1 MSQEFS
7 VVSDQSTNYVYTDDD
22 ETNLTTILTADSPR
36 ISQPDNIGLELKQ
49 HQLAMIYKCDMVER
63 TCQTPFKVTS
73 KKDPRFKYDVKT
85 KIGIIGDVVGSGK
98 TFTVLGLIDKFRDSV
113 PKYNSIDFFEH
124 HNEMRSHNS
133 LVNIKTVA
141 SPAIDVVNTT
151 VIIVPHT
158 ILTQW
163 KEAILKNVKNL
174 KYAIVNNKKTL
185 TQFEK
190 DIRNGVDDSEE
201 NFRAMCVESL
211 KSYDFILMSSTFTPK
226 VSDMI
231 YHIFGN
237 YDIYIRRLVIDEGDS
252 IKLPRHVIGN
262 IHPMFTWIVTST
274 YQSLLNP
281 DGLVKWLNPSTGQ
294 ISDYYSYENG
304 FTLRKRLAGILHK
317 GYVYNMMLH
326 FSNISQMELNDFR
339 KLFVLKNDNSFV
351 NMAFQLKPPI
361 QHVIECDMPLSLRV
375 LSNVVSNS
383 ILNKINAG
391 DLRGALD
398 ELECDKVSEKDLI
411 DAVTKDLKAR
421 LENKVIEYEMNS
433 KMNWANDTAKQEA
446 LAKIKTKITEL
457 ESKIENI
464 KSKLND
470 NTACNICFDDITT
483 TALAPCCNTKFCF
496 ECITKWLTQNGNTSS
511 CPFCRGKLDLNSL
524 ILVDE
529 HAHKNNITKKQL
541 RSKLDMFKSII
552 KQRIKEEPNIKILV
566 FSDYVNTLNNYIPA
580 LIDLGISYTQI
591 SGTTATISKK
601 VREFKENTGPKID
614 CLLLNAEYCAS
625 GLNLE
630 NTTDIFIT
638 HKMSGSKTHQIIGR
652 GQRPGR
658 VGRLNVWK
666 MYYKT
671 EM

>member
-1 MSQEFS
+1 MSQGS
-7 VVSDQSTNYVYTDDD
+7 SGVSEPSTDYVYTDAD
-22 ETNLTTILTADSPR
+22 ESNLTTILTADSPR
-36 ISQPDNIGLELKQ
+36 VSQPDNINLELKQ

-63 TCQTPFKVTS
+63 TCQIPFKVTS

-85 KIGIIGDVVGSGK
+85 KVGIIGDVVGSGK
-98 TFTVLGLIDKFRDSV
+98 TFTVLGLIDKFRNSI

-124 HNEMRSHNS
+124 HNETKSNNC
-133 LVNIKTVA
+133 LVKIKTVA
-141 SPAIDVVNTT
+141 SPVIEVVNTT

-174 KYAIVNNKKTL
+174 KYAIVNNTKTL
-185 TQFEK
+185 TQFK
-190 DIRNGVDDSEE
+190 TDLRQGAD
-201 NFRAMCVESL
+201 ESDEHL
-211 KSYDFILMSSTFTPK
+211 LMSSTFTPR

-231 YHIFGN
+231 YHMFGT

-252 IKLPRHVIGN
+252 IKLPKHGIVN

-274 YQSLLNP
+274 YQSVLNP
-281 DGLVKWLNPSTGQ
+281 NGIIKWFNPSNGQ
-294 ISDYYSYENG
+294 LSDYYSYQTG
-304 FTLRKRLAGILHK
+304 FTFKKRLAGIHYK
-317 GYVYNMMLH
+317 GFVYNMMSH
-326 FSNISQMELNDFR
+326 FSNISQIELNDFR
-339 KLFVLKNDNSFV
+339 RLFVLKNDNSFV
-351 NMAFQLKPPI
+351 NMAFQLQPPI
-361 QHVIECDMPLSLRV
+361 QHIIECDMPLSLRV

-411 DAVTKDLKAR
+411 NAVTKDLKAR
-421 LENKVIEYEMNS
+421 LENRMIEYEMNC
-433 KMNWANDTAKQEA
+433 KMNWTNETTKQQT

-470 NTACNICFDDITT
+470 NTACNICFDDITS

-496 ECITKWLTQNGNTSS
+496 ECITKWLTIQSGQSS
-511 CPFCRGKLDLNSL
+511 CPFCRAKLDLNSL

-529 HAHKNNITKKQL
+529 NAHKKNKNMKQL
-541 RSKLDMFKSII
+541 LSKLDMFKSILE
-552 KQRIKEEPNIKILV
+552 QRIKEDSNIKILV
-566 FSDYVNTLNNYIPA
+566 FSDYVNTLDNYIPA
-580 LIDLGISYTQI
+580 LIDLGISYTHV

-601 VREFKENTGPKID
+601 VREFKSNTGTKID